1 MCRLRELADLQAAD
15 GTFTLVKCSECTP
28 AWMHRG
34 CIFSLKN
41 VRVVQNSEDSL
52 TDHHHGNRGHQQGSD
67 F

>member
-34 CIFSLKN
+34 CIFL
-41 VRVVQNSEDSL
+41 
-52 TDHHHGNRGHQQGSD
+52 
-67 F
+67 